1 MPDDYGDVR
10 FLISSHRPT
19 PARMY
24 DYFLGGK
31 DNFEADRTAADQLI
45 AKLGEGKT
53 RDVAW
58 ENRRFLWRV
67 TEYLSSECGIS
78 QFIDVGAGLPT
89 MRNTHEIA
97 QQVDPDARV
106 VYVDN
111 DPIVLS
117 HGRALLAKNG
127 ATAIATGD
135 MREPGSV
142 LDAPETKDLID
153 FTQPVGVLFI
163 AVFHFVTS
171 ADHPRH
177 VHGHASPGEIMAA
190 FREFVA
196 PGSYVA
202 VTHLSSDRA
211 SPEDVA
217 VAEEGYKS
225 ATAPMIVRSRSEI
238 EALFNGWR
246 LIAPGVTPAWQWHSG
261 PDESPR
267 TGIILGGVGVKD

>member
-10 FLISSHRPT
+10 FLVSSQRPT

-127 ATAIATGD
+127 ATAIATAD

-177 VHGHASPGEIMAA
+177 VRGHASPGEIMAA
-190 FREFVA
+190 FRERVA

-202 VTHLSSDRA
+202 VTHNSSDRA

-225 ATAPMIVRSRSEI
+225 ASAPMIVRSRSEI

>member
-10 FLISSHRPT
+10 FLVSSQRPT

-31 DNFEADRTAADQLI
+31 DNFEADRTAADQII

-117 HGRALLAKNG
+117 HGRALLKNG
-127 ATAIATGD
+127 ATAIATAD

-142 LDAPETKDLID
+142 LDAPEIKDLID
-153 FTQPVGVLFI
+153 FTQPVGLLFI

-171 ADHPRH
+171 AGHPRH
-177 VHGHASPGEIMAA
+177 VHGHASPAEIMTA
-190 FREFVA
+190 FRERVA

-202 VTHLSSDRA
+202 VTHNSSDRA

-225 ATAPMIVRSRSEI
+225 ATAPMVVRSRSEI

-246 LIAPGVTPAWQWHSG
+246 LIPPGVTPAWQWHSG